1 MPLIKLRGI
10 YKSYGDCISNA
21 DVNLDVWAGT
31 IHGILGENGAG
42 KSTAMKILYG
52 LVEPDG
58 GKIWIDGV
66 EQRLKSPHDAKALG
80 LGMLQQHF
88 MLSEAQDV
96 IDNIVLGQEPTHP
109 FFSFL
114 PLPLR
119 VLNRDEA
126 RSRLEKL
133 MGEHGLS
140 VDLDARISDLSVG
153 ARQRVE
159 ILRLLYIDAKILILD
174 EPTAVLTPQ
183 EVERFFLQLRALA
196 AQGKTILIVTHK
208 LKELM
213 AITDTIT
220 IFRAGKTIAT
230 VTTKETDV
238 DQLALLMIG
247 SRLETAKNSY
257 DIRLSD
263 ELALE
268 VEGLELKKASNRR
281 CSLTLRRG
289 EILGIAGVEGN
300 GQHELV
306 EALRHPSEFLKHHE
320 VKVLRFMNQDIR
332 NWKTTQMVEAGL
344 GCIPADRHEEGL
356 LLARNA
362 VQNFILGHQR
372 QVGFRAGPFIRWSAV
387 RRATEDGMASCAVVP
402 KNLDLELARFSGGNQ
417 QKLIFAREIH
427 HKPKLLIA
435 FHPTRGVDIGAIHL
449 IHKKLLELR
458 AEGLAILLISSELDE
473 ILALS
478 DRIAVLENFA
488 IAKIFDG
495 GACDETALGLA
506 MTGAQEGGQHGL

>member
-1 MPLIKLRGI
+1 MPQIKLRGI
-10 YKSYGDCISNA
+10 HKRYGDCISNA
-21 DVNLDVWAGT
+21 DVNLDVRQGT
-31 IHGILGENGAG
+31 IRGILGENGAG

-58 GKIWIDGV
+58 GEIWIDGV
-66 EQRLKSPHDAKALG
+66 ERKLKSPHDAKALG
-80 LGMLQQHF
+80 IGMLHQHF
-88 MLSEAQDV
+88 MLSEAQNV
-96 IDNIVLGQEPTHP
+96 IENIVLGQEPTHP
-109 FFSFL
+109 ALAFL
-114 PLPLR
+114 PLALR
-119 VLNRDEA
+119 ALKLGDA
-126 RSRLEKL
+126 RSRLDML
-133 MGEHGLS
+133 MREHGLP
-140 VDLDARISDLSVG
+140 VNLDARISDLSVG

-159 ILRLLYIDAKILILD
+159 ILRLLYIEAKILILD

-183 EVERFFLQLRALA
+183 EVGRFFVQLRALA
-196 AQGKTILIVTHK
+196 DQGKTILIVTHK

-213 AITDTIT
+213 AITDSIT
-220 IFRAGKTIAT
+220 IFRAGKTITT
-230 VTTKETDV
+230 VETKDTDA
-238 DQLALLMIG
+238 DQLAMLMIG
-247 SRLETAKNSY
+247 SRLETVKNSH
-257 DIRLSD
+257 DVPRSA
-263 ELALE
+263 ELALQIE
-268 VEGLELKKASNRR
+268 ELELNKTAPRR
-281 CSLTLRRG
+281 CTLNLRRG

-320 VKVLRFMNQDIR
+320 VKVLKFMGQDVR
-332 NWKTTQMVEAGL
+332 HWKTGQMIETGL

-362 VQNFILGHQR
+362 VQNFILGHQN
-372 QVGFRAGPFIRWSAV
+372 QKSFRAGPFIRWSAV
-387 RRATEDGMASCAVVP
+387 RRATEEGMASCAVVP
-402 KNLDLELARFSGGNQ
+402 KKLDLELSRFSGGNQ

-427 HKPKLLIA
+427 HRPKLLIA
-435 FHPTRGVDIGAIHL
+435 FHPTRGVDIGAINL

-488 IAKIFDG
+488 IAKTFDG

-506 MTGAQEGGQHGL
+506 MTGAQEGRQHGL